1 MKAFLFLF
9 AFLLVICK
17 PITLHADTTYETFDI
32 HFVILTSNPSAQ
44 MVATLNQMQE
54 EVNILNNYF
63 VKEDR
68 SPVVKFRFKSVSFY
82 NDVKNSTCL
91 FVSTVNSATP
101 YDSDGWATLFNNCND
116 PKVRDKNALNFYVYD
131 GYSEANGFNEADSH
145 GKRNSN
151 RQYVMLDWQRINHNI
166 QSPEK
171 HEVGHAF
178 GLEHEVGHA
187 FGLEHV
193 CAPGATYNTSTNIM
207 TTVCIGSSGGKR
219 DIGFNAAQRKLVQ
232 LCTMCH

>member
-17 PITLHADTTYETFDI
+17 PVTSHADTTYETFDV

-68 SPVVKFRFKSVSFY
+68 SPVIKFRFKSVSFY
-82 NDVKNSTCL
+82 NDVKNSTCS

-151 RQYVMLDWQRINHNI
+151 RPYVMLDWQRINHNI
-166 QSPEK
+166 QSPE
-171 HEVGHAF
+171 
-178 GLEHEVGHA
+178 EHEMGHA

-207 TTVCIGSSGGKR
+207 TTVCTGSSEGKR
-219 DIGFNAAQRKLVQ
+219 DIGFNAAQVSTIMYYVPLIKAKLSS
-232 LCTMCH
+232 L

>member
-82 NDVKNSTCL
+82 NDVKNSTCS
-91 FVSTVNSATP
+91 FVSTINSATP

-116 PKVRDKNALNFYVYD
+116 PKVRDKNALNFYVHD

-151 RQYVMLDWQRINHNI
+151 RPYVMLDWQRINHNI
-166 QSPEK
+166 QSPE
-171 HEVGHAF
+171 
-178 GLEHEVGHA
+178 EHEMGHA

-207 TTVCIGSSGGKR
+207 TTVCTGSSGGKR
-219 DIGFNAAQRKLVQ
+219 DIGFNSAQVSTIMYYVPLIKAKLSS
-232 LCTMCH
+232 L